1 MHVGEWM
8 EPTARRSWIAALI
21 LGLVAA
27 APTAAAEL
35 AVSQAGPIGEVATL
49 AEAGEVRVTFSEPMV
64 ALGRIP
70 EPVRVPYFSISP
82 DAAGSFRWSGTRTL
96 IFKPASPLPYATRYE
111 VTIGPGTSLDGSRLP
126 GPYTFSFTTPTL
138 RLLEASWYRPSGRHD
153 GPLVAVLRFNQPVS
167 REGVG
172 PHLGLRYEPH
182 EWAAPI
188 LAPEAIQRLGEVDPQ
203 APADFQAKVER
214 TLAAASSR
222 EGLVFEWAARWD
234 TERDPPSPDMLVI
247 RTQGPAPPTD
257 AWVRVRIGPKAR
269 GVQGTEPAGKA
280 QHEVLKLEPT
290 FFVDGF
296 RCAAACDPDGYNP
309 LRLRSRVEVGAASRA
324 IEVDDVT
331 DAGRTAPVAR
341 RQSGREGEEGGEA
354 GGDGPGWEYDDSTAV
369 SLEDAG
375 YSLHPARRYEVTVG
389 RDLTSRDGQT
399 LGHTWLGFV
408 DNWHRR
414 AFSSFGSGHGVW
426 ESRGGAQIPFHAR
439 NLRSVTQWI
448 APLKVD
454 DLVPALRRLQAGAFA
469 LAPHEAGEERGL
481 APVPDAIQSYG
492 LDLRAFL
499 AREGAGLFWAAL
511 RDGDPIPRAHASAG
525 GERPR
530 STLLQIT
537 NLGISVKD
545 SPQNTLVLV
554 TRLDGGGPV
563 EGARVAIRDLDNA
576 VRWTGVTDASGV
588 ALAPS
593 LELRRAGRWWDL
605 SFVITAEKDG
615 DVSYVASDWN
625 QGAEPWEFGL
635 SFDLEQAKPVLRGTV
650 FTDRGVYRLGEEVR
664 AKVVLRS
671 DTARGMALLA
681 GSEAQV
687 GMRDSR
693 GEERDT
699 RRIALNEWSSAEWS
713 FRVPED
719 APLGRYVVSATV
731 GEQEQAVSG
740 SFLVAA
746 YRRPDFRVDANLG
759 GETSM
764 AGVRLKGVVAG
775 RYLFGAP
782 MGGKAVR
789 WRYHR
794 SPLFQVPPAVAER
807 FPEARYAFLDRESAA
822 LRGAE
827 DLQGREARLGDDGQ
841 LVLDLETDA
850 AAGVPY
856 RYTLEGEV
864 TDVSRQALAGRASFR
879 VDPAPWYVGLRQPP
893 FFAGVEDGLETEVVA
908 VGLDGM
914 PVAGVP
920 VRVTLTQVQ
929 WHGVRRAEG
938 NGFYTWETERREVAA
953 GQWDVTTAES
963 ALPLHVPLRQGGYY
977 VLRAAASDAE
987 GRSTATAAAFYAVGA
1002 GYTAWER
1009 HDHNRIDL
1017 VPEKRSYRPGETARI
1032 LVKSPWERA
1041 TALLTTE
1048 REGVRTHRAF
1058 TLSSTQETVSVPIGE
1073 EDVPNVYV
1081 SVLLVRGRTGG
1092 YTAEDTSDPGKP
1104 AYRLGY
1110 AELAVEDAAKRLEV
1124 GVSADRAEYRPG
1136 AEAKIDVEVKDA
1148 QGGGAPAE
1156 VTLWAVDHGV
1166 LSLTGYRTP
1175 DVLGSVWV
1183 PKALQVLTEDS
1194 RQNIISRR
1202 VTISKG
1208 ADEGGGGGE
1217 DEGPGSP
1224 VRKDF
1229 RVLAFWLGSL
1239 ATDARGRASTTVTL
1253 PESLTSYRVM
1263 AVAGDKASRFGWGER
1278 EIRTSKPVLLRPA
1291 FPRFLTLGDAA
1302 SFGSVVTSQLAEKGT
1317 ALVTLR
1323 SLDPGLVEVSG
1334 EATRAVEVGTKGSA
1348 EVRFDVRARAV
1359 GRARLQMAVRLL
1371 GESDAFE
1378 EVVPVQI
1385 LVSPEVVAAHGQTTA
1400 EAREALELPDRVVPS
1415 VGGLHLELSST
1426 ALTGLGEGA
1435 RYLVD
1440 YPYGC
1445 AEQRASAAHALVLSA
1460 DLGDAFRLPG
1470 LEPGKLKGA
1479 ATAAL
1484 RELRAFQ
1491 CDGGGF
1497 AFWKGDCRTVSPYLT
1512 SYLLHVLRRAGA
1524 LGHEVPSAALE
1535 NGYGYLEQEL
1545 SRGLAGDEG
1554 ARASSD
1560 AWQAF
1565 AVKVLAEGGRAP
1577 DSAVTRLVGRL
1588 DRLPVF
1594 ALAYLRDALAA
1605 RGEAGEVAQELDRRI
1620 RNAILPEGGSAHVE
1634 EVDDPRLRWLWSSD
1648 VRSTALVL
1656 GSLVRSGGDETLVP
1670 GLVRWLLAARR
1681 GGRWGNT
1688 QDNAVAMEALVD
1700 YYRLNEAEEPAFE
1713 AAVGLG
1719 AETLAS
1725 ARFHGR
1731 STSVQAV
1738 AVALRDLLARGA
1750 RGNRLDLSFT
1760 KEGAGILFYT
1770 ARLRYAPDLEALASL
1785 DQGFAVERR
1794 FRRLQGGD
1802 DAPAETSFQAGE
1814 LVRVTLRFRVPK
1826 ERRFVAVADPL
1837 PAGFEPVESWFATT
1851 ASDLARAQQRD
1862 EQGGWEWW
1870 RDRGGFDHVERHDDR
1885 VLLFA
1890 TRLAEGAHE
1899 FSYVVRATTAGTF
1912 RAAPARAEEMY
1923 EPEVFGRTAS
1933 EVVAVRP

>member
-856 RYTLEGEV
+856 RYTLEGVLLNAV
-864 TDVSRQALAGRASFR
+864 TGGPWSVRGPADFTASALGAFV
-879 VDPAPWYVGLRQPP
+879 VDDRREAVY
-893 FFAGVEDGLETEVVA
+893 FTGLEKSPRERHLYR
-908 VGLDGM
+908 VGLDGTGLARLSAE
-914 PVAGVP
+914 AGSHHVTWSPDRRHYLDDFSSRSVP
-920 VRVTLTQVQ
+920 PSLTL
-929 WHGVRRAEG
+929 RDAEG
-938 NGFYTWETERREVAA
+938 SARLVLAPPRTEVLAPFGLRPPKPLSIPAADGFPLPAEILEPAGFDPKRRYPLIVHVYGEPNAPLVVDAWDSRRYFDQVLLDRGYLVARVDPRSATGSGKAAQATVLRRKNGDVELGDLVAAVRWLKSRPGVDPDRVGIWGWSGGGTYTLLGLTRSREFKAGIAVAPETERRYYDTKYVEAYMKTPAENPEGYDEVSLVKRAGDLHGRLLLVFGTGDDNVHPQNSLHFADALIAA
-953 GQWDVTTAES
+953 GKPFDMMAY
-963 ALPLHVPLRQGGYY
+963 PMRKHG
-977 VLRAAASDAE
+977 
-987 GRSTATAAAFYAVGA
+987 
-1002 GYTAWER
+1002 
-1009 HDHNRIDL
+1009 I
-1017 VPEKRSYRPGETARI
+1017 
-1032 LVKSPWERA
+1032 
-1041 TALLTTE
+1041 
-1048 REGVRTHRAF
+1048 
-1058 TLSSTQETVSVPIGE
+1058 
-1073 EDVPNVYV
+1073 EDP
-1081 SVLLVRGRTGG
+1081 
-1092 YTAEDTSDPGKP
+1092 P
-1104 AYRLGY
+1104 
-1110 AELAVEDAAKRLEV
+1110 
-1124 GVSADRAEYRPG
+1124 
-1136 AEAKIDVEVKDA
+1136 
-1148 QGGGAPAE
+1148 
-1156 VTLWAVDHGV
+1156 
-1166 LSLTGYRTP
+1166 
-1175 DVLGSVWV
+1175 
-1183 PKALQVLTEDS
+1183 
-1194 RQNIISRR
+1194 
-1202 VTISKG
+1202 
-1208 ADEGGGGGE
+1208 
-1217 DEGPGSP
+1217 
-1224 VRKDF
+1224 
-1229 RVLAFWLGSL
+1229 
-1239 ATDARGRASTTVTL
+1239 
-1253 PESLTSYRVM
+1253 
-1263 AVAGDKASRFGWGER
+1263 
-1278 EIRTSKPVLLRPA
+1278 
-1291 FPRFLTLGDAA
+1291 
-1302 SFGSVVTSQLAEKGT
+1302 
-1317 ALVTLR
+1317 
-1323 SLDPGLVEVSG
+1323 
-1334 EATRAVEVGTKGSA
+1334 
-1348 EVRFDVRARAV
+1348 
-1359 GRARLQMAVRLL
+1359 
-1371 GESDAFE
+1371 
-1378 EVVPVQI
+1378 
-1385 LVSPEVVAAHGQTTA
+1385 
-1400 EAREALELPDRVVPS
+1400 
-1415 VGGLHLELSST
+1415 
-1426 ALTGLGEGA
+1426 
-1435 RYLVD
+1435 
-1440 YPYGC
+1440 
-1445 AEQRASAAHALVLSA
+1445 
-1460 DLGDAFRLPG
+1460 
-1470 LEPGKLKGA
+1470 
-1479 ATAAL
+1479 
-1484 RELRAFQ
+1484 
-1491 CDGGGF
+1491 
-1497 AFWKGDCRTVSPYLT
+1497 
-1512 SYLLHVLRRAGA
+1512 
-1524 LGHEVPSAALE
+1524 
-1535 NGYGYLEQEL
+1535 
-1545 SRGLAGDEG
+1545 
-1554 ARASSD
+1554 
-1560 AWQAF
+1560 
-1565 AVKVLAEGGRAP
+1565 
-1577 DSAVTRLVGRL
+1577 
-1588 DRLPVF
+1588 
-1594 ALAYLRDALAA
+1594 
-1605 RGEAGEVAQELDRRI
+1605 
-1620 RNAILPEGGSAHVE
+1620 
-1634 EVDDPRLRWLWSSD
+1634 
-1648 VRSTALVL
+1648 
-1656 GSLVRSGGDETLVP
+1656 
-1670 GLVRWLLAARR
+1670 ARR
-1681 GGRWGNT
+1681 H
-1688 QDNAVAMEALVD
+1688 L
-1700 YYRLNEAEEPAFE
+1700 FE
-1713 AAVGLG
+1713 
-1719 AETLAS
+1719 
-1725 ARFHGR
+1725 
-1731 STSVQAV
+1731 
-1738 AVALRDLLARGA
+1738 
-1750 RGNRLDLSFT
+1750 
-1760 KEGAGILFYT
+1760 KM
-1770 ARLRYAPDLEALASL
+1770 LE
-1785 DQGFAVERR
+1785 F
-1794 FRRLQGGD
+1794 
-1802 DAPAETSFQAGE
+1802 
-1814 LVRVTLRFRVPK
+1814 
-1826 ERRFVAVADPL
+1826 
-1837 PAGFEPVESWFATT
+1837 W
-1851 ASDLARAQQRD
+1851 
-1862 EQGGWEWW
+1862 
-1870 RDRGGFDHVERHDDR
+1870 DRH
-1885 VLLFA
+1885 L
-1890 TRLAEGAHE
+1890 
-1899 FSYVVRATTAGTF
+1899 
-1912 RAAPARAEEMY
+1912 
-1923 EPEVFGRTAS
+1923 
-1933 EVVAVRP
+1933 